1 MIMEEDYWQELR
13 NYTHARVA
21 MGRAGNAMPTSEV
34 LKLRI
39 AHAMARD
46 AVRSE
51 MDVNFLSDKL
61 HQLGFNAQ
69 QVKSQAIDRLDYIRH
84 PHKGRLLHEQSRRK
98 LESLQME
105 KTDLCIIFADGL
117 SADAVNIHAIPFLDL
132 LLKDLIYWNIAP
144 VILVEQGRVGVSDPI
159 GEALKAKISL
169 ILLGERPGLSAP
181 TSLGAYITYMP
192 QSGNTDEKRN
202 CVSNIQ
208 PSGLSYQQA
217 VAKISYLLHE
227 MRSKQISGVNLKD
240 NQQNNLLY

>member
-1 MIMEEDYWQELR
+1 MEEDYWQELR
-13 NYTHARVA
+13 KYTHARVA
-21 MGRAGNAMPTSEV
+21 MGRAGNAMSTSDV

-46 AVRSE
+46 AVQSE

-61 HQLGFNAQ
+61 YQLGFNAQ
-69 QVKSQAIDRLDYIRH
+69 QVKSQAKDRLDYIRH
-84 PHKGRLLHEQSRRK
+84 PHKGRLLQEESRQK
-98 LESLQME
+98 LELLQMD

-117 SADAVNIHAIPFLDL
+117 SADAINIHAIPFLDL

-144 VILVEQGRVGVSDPI
+144 VILAEQGRVGLSDPI

-181 TSLGAYITYMP
+181 TSLGAYITYQP

-227 MRSKQISGVNLKD
+227 MRSQQLSGVKLKD
-240 NQQNNLLY
+240 NQQNNFLY

>member
-1 MIMEEDYWQELR
+1 MEEDYWQELR
-13 NYTHARVA
+13 KYTHARVA
-21 MGRAGNAMPTSEV
+21 MGRAGNAMSTSDV

-46 AVRSE
+46 AVQSE
-51 MDVNFLSDKL
+51 INVRFLSDQL
-61 HQLGFNAQ
+61 FQLGLNVQ
-69 QVKSQAIDRLDYIRH
+69 QVKSQAADRLDYIRY
-84 PHKGRLLHEQSRRK
+84 PNKGRVLHEESRKK
-98 LESLQME
+98 LELLQAD

-132 LLKDLIYWNIAP
+132 LLKDLKYWSIAP
-144 VILVEQGRVGVSDPI
+144 VILVEQGRVGLSDPI
-159 GEALKAKISL
+159 GEALKARISL

-181 TSLGAYITYMP
+181 TSLGAYITYQP

-208 PSGLSYQQA
+208 PAGLSYQQA

-227 MRSKQISGVNLKD
+227 MRSQQLSGVKLKD
-240 NQQNNLLY
+240 NQQNNFLY

>member
-1 MIMEEDYWQELR
+1 MEEDYWQELR
-13 NYTHARVA
+13 KFTHARIA
-21 MGRAGNAMPTSEV
+21 MGRAGNALPTSEV

-46 AVRSE
+46 AVHSE
-51 MDVNFLSDKL
+51 INIQEISDKL
-61 HQLGFNAQ
+61 FQLGLNVQ
-69 QVKSQAIDRLDYIRH
+69 QVKSQALDRLDYIRH
-84 PHKGRLLHEQSRRK
+84 PHRGRLLHEESRQK
-98 LESLQME
+98 LELLQAD

-132 LLKDLIYWNIAP
+132 LLKELNYWSIAP
-144 VILVEQGRVGVSDPI
+144 IILVEQGRVGLSDPI
-159 GEALKAKISL
+159 GEALKARISL

-208 PSGLSYQQA
+208 PAGLSYQQA
-217 VAKISYLLHE
+217 VSKISYLLHE
-227 MRSKQISGVNLKD
+227 MRSQQLSGVKLKD
-240 NQQNNLLY
+240 NQQNNLL

>member
-1 MIMEEDYWQELR
+1 MEEDYWQELR
-13 NYTHARVA
+13 NFTHARVA
-21 MGRAGNAMPTSEV
+21 IGRAGNAMPTSEV

-51 MDVNFLSDKL
+51 INMNALSDKL
-61 HQLGFNAQ
+61 FKLGLNVQ
-69 QVKSQAIDRLDYIRH
+69 QVKSQAVDRLDYIRH
-84 PHKGRLLHEQSRRK
+84 PHKGRLLHEQSRQK
-98 LESLQME
+98 LEKLQMD

-117 SADAVNIHAIPFLDL
+117 SADAVNIHAIPFLEI
-132 LLKDLIYWNIAP
+132 LLKDLAYWSIAP
-144 VILVEQGRVGVSDPI
+144 IILVEQGRVGLSDPI

-208 PSGLSYQQA
+208 PAGLRYQQA
-217 VAKISYLLHE
+217 VAKISYLLQE
-227 MRSKQISGVNLKD
+227 IRSKQISGVKLKD

>member
-1 MIMEEDYWQELR
+1 MEEDYWQELR
-13 NYTHARVA
+13 KYTHARVA
-21 MGRAGNAMPTSEV
+21 MGRAGTAMSTSDV

-51 MDVNFLSDKL
+51 INVNVISNELF
-61 HQLGFNAQ
+61 QLGLNVQ
-69 QVKSQAIDRLDYIRH
+69 QVKSQAADRLDYIRY
-84 PHKGRLLHEQSRRK
+84 PHKGRLLHEESRQK
-98 LESLQME
+98 LELLQAD

-132 LLKDLIYWNIAP
+132 LLQDLKYWSIAP
-144 VILVEQGRVGVSDPI
+144 VVLVEQGRVGLSDPI

-181 TSLGAYITYMP
+181 TSLGAYITYQP

-227 MRSKQISGVNLKD
+227 MRSQQLSGVKLKD

>member
-1 MIMEEDYWQELR
+1 MEEDYWQELR
-13 NYTHARVA
+13 KYTHARVA
-21 MGRAGNAMPTSEV
+21 MGRAGNAMSTSDV

-46 AVRSE
+46 AVQSE
-51 MDVNFLSDKL
+51 INVKFLSNKL
-61 HQLGFNAQ
+61 SQLGLNVQ
-69 QVKSQAIDRLDYIRH
+69 QVKSQAADRLDYIRH
-84 PHKGRLLHEQSRRK
+84 PHKGRLLHEESRQK
-98 LESLQME
+98 LELLQAE

-117 SADAVNIHAIPFLDL
+117 SADAVNIHAIPFLNL
-132 LLKDLIYWNIAP
+132 LLQDLKYWSIAP
-144 VILVEQGRVGVSDPI
+144 VVLVEQGRVGLSDPI

-181 TSLGAYITYMP
+181 TSLGAYITYQP

-227 MRSKQISGVNLKD
+227 MRSQQLSGVKLKD
-240 NQQNNLLY
+240 NQQNNFLY

>member
-1 MIMEEDYWQELR
+1 MEEDYWQELR
-13 NYTHARVA
+13 KYTHARIA
-21 MGRAGNAMPTSEV
+21 IGRAGNAMSTSEV

-46 AVRSE
+46 AVQSE
-51 MDVNFLSDKL
+51 INVNDLSDKL
-61 HQLGFNAQ
+61 FQLGLNVQ
-69 QVKSQAIDRLDYIRH
+69 QVKSQAVDRLDYIRY
-84 PHKGRLLHEQSRRK
+84 PHKGRLLQEESRQK
-98 LESLQME
+98 LELLQAD

-132 LLKDLIYWNIAP
+132 LLKDLKYWSIAP
-144 VILVEQGRVGVSDPI
+144 VILVEQGRVGLSDPI
-159 GEALKAKISL
+159 GEALKARISL

-181 TSLGAYITYMP
+181 TSLGAYITYQP

-208 PSGLSYQQA
+208 PSGLSYPQA

-227 MRSKQISGVNLKD
+227 MRSQQLSGIKLKD
-240 NQQNNLLY
+240 NQQNNFLY

>member
-1 MIMEEDYWQELR
+1 MEEDYWQELR
-13 NYTHARVA
+13 KYTHARVA
-21 MGRAGNAMPTSEV
+21 MGRAGNAMSTSDV
-34 LKLRI
+34 LKLRL

-46 AVRSE
+46 AVQSE
-51 MDVNFLSDKL
+51 MDVQFLSNEL
-61 HQLGFNAQ
+61 FQLGLNVQ
-69 QVKSQAIDRLDYIRH
+69 QVKSQATDRLDYIRH
-84 PHKGRLLHEQSRRK
+84 PHKGRLLHEESKQK
-98 LESLQME
+98 LELLQAD

-117 SADAVNIHAIPFLDL
+117 SADAVNIHAIPFLNL
-132 LLKDLIYWNIAP
+132 LLQDLKYWSIAP
-144 VILVEQGRVGVSDPI
+144 VVLVEQGRVGLSDPI

-181 TSLGAYITYMP
+181 TSLGAYITYQP

-208 PSGLSYQQA
+208 SSGLSYQQA

-227 MRSKQISGVNLKD
+227 MRSQQLSGVKLKD